1 MISTREPIRPLPFYT
16 YYSTVLALSCIG
28 LFISIYLSISH
39 YRVHTDIGYQSFC
52 ALTKSINCDTVS
64 QSPDSVFWNLPIAV
78 WGVAG
83 YVFYLILTLFS
94 VLPSGERRR
103 VWTLCF
109 AVAFLFG
116 IFSLIFAAVSAINI
130 GSYCILCIG
139 TYAVNL
145 LLVYFTW
152 IIRRRFL
159 AGNFRPAFFADVR
172 FIWTKRQ
179 LSLPVFA
186 LFGIGLV
193 LTLAMFPAYWQLPM
207 TATPTHA
214 EIGITAE
221 GHPWIGATRPLLEII
236 EFADYQCFQC
246 KKMHHYLRELV
257 ARYPEKIR
265 LVHRSFPM
273 DHEVNFIV
281 QDPFHIGSGKLSL
294 LSIYAATVGK
304 FWEMNDLLYQISRTG
319 DAINSREIAAAT
331 GMDARELAAALKDP
345 VLKKRLEM
353 DIRDGIKLGILG
365 TPSYVING
373 QVYQGIVPPEFISAV
388 INEKRP

>member
-1 MISTREPIRPLPFYT
+1 MIATREPIRPLPFYT

-28 LFISIYLSISH
+28 LLISIYLSISH

-78 WGVAG
+78 WGGAG

-94 VLPSGERRR
+94 GLPSGERRR

-116 IFSLIFAAVSAINI
+116 IFSLVFAAVSAINI

-159 AGNFRPAFFADVR
+159 AGNFRTAFFADVR
-172 FIWTKRQ
+172 FIWAKRQ

-193 LTLAMFPAYWQLPM
+193 LTHAMFPAYWQLPM
-207 TATPTHA
+207 IATPSHA

-221 GHPWIGATRPLLEII
+221 GHPWVGATRPLLEII

-294 LSIYAATVGK
+294 MSIYAATVGK

-319 DAINSREIAAAT
+319 GAINSREIAEAT
-331 GMDARELAAALKDP
+331 GMDARELAVALKDP

>member
-1 MISTREPIRPLPFYT
+1 MIAAREPTKSLPFYM
-16 YYSTVLALSCIG
+16 YYSSVLALSCIG

-64 QSPDSVFWNLPIAV
+64 QSPYSVFWNLPIAV
-78 WGVAG
+78 WGAAG
-83 YVFYLILTLFS
+83 YFFYIVLTIFS
-94 VLPSGERRR
+94 VFPSGERRR

-139 TYAVNL
+139 SYAVNL
-145 LLVYFTW
+145 LLVYLTW
-152 IIRRRFL
+152 IIRRRFQ
-159 AGNFRPAFFADVR
+159 AGNFRSAFFADLR
-172 FIWTKRQ
+172 FIWTKRK
-179 LSLPVFA
+179 LSLPVFT
-186 LFGIGLV
+186 LFGIGFV
-193 LTLAMFPAYWQLPM
+193 LTHTMFPAYWQLPM
-207 TATPTHA
+207 TVTPNHA
-214 EIGITAE
+214 ETGITAE
-221 GHPWIGATRPLLEII
+221 NHPWIGATQPLIEII

-265 LVHRSFPM
+265 LVHRNFPM

-281 QDPFHIGSGKLSL
+281 QDSFHIGSGKLSL
-294 LSIYAATVGK
+294 LTIYAATVGK
-304 FWEMNDLLYQISRTG
+304 FWEMNDLLYRISRTAG
-319 DAINSREIAAAT
+319 AINLREIASAT
-331 GMDARELAAALKDP
+331 EMDVRELAAALKDP

-353 DIRDGIKLGILG
+353 DIRDGIRLGILG